1 MKRARRRGR
10 PETAASAIEGL
21 LSVTIASPSSRP
33 RKRWRRPLQGP
44 ALSGLIWQIV
54 VVAIAVAI
62 VAWLWSNAVHNLSVR
77 RISTGFAFLGRE
89 AGMPIADTW
98 LPYSP
103 KDTYLR
109 AFLVGIVNTLR
120 VAVIGIVLATAVGT
134 MIGIARLSAN
144 WLLSRLAAVYVEV
157 LRDVPLLLQLLF
169 WYVLMQ
175 GLPAARM
182 AYRPIEGVY
191 LSNRGLILPA
201 VPLGEGQLWLLAAA
215 ALGAI
220 VFYLVRRHL
229 VARQMLDGRPR
240 SAWPYGLL
248 LIVALPAAL
257 SWVLGVSWT
266 VTMPELRGFNFVG
279 GLALAPEYFALL
291 IALVTYTSAFIAEIV
306 RSGIQAVP
314 KGQWD
319 AALALGLRRS
329 FVLKQ
334 IILPQALRVVIPPM
348 TSQYLNLT
356 KNSSLAVAIGY
367 QDIVSIANTTL
378 NQTGQ
383 AIEAIA
389 LVMAVF
395 LAISL
400 GISLFMNWYN
410 ARIALV
416 ER

>member
-1 MKRARRRGR
+1 
-10 PETAASAIEGL
+10 
-21 LSVTIASPSSRP
+21 VTIATSASKP
-33 RKRWRRPLQGP
+33 RKRRPLLLQRP
-44 ALSGLIWQIV
+44 ALSGLLWQILV
-54 VVAIAVAI
+54 VGIAVAI

-89 AGMPIADTW
+89 AGMPIADSW

-103 KDTYLR
+103 RDTYLR

-120 VAVIGIVLATAVGT
+120 VAVIGILLATVLGT
-134 MIGIARLSAN
+134 LVGIARLSAN
-144 WLLSRLAAVYVEV
+144 WLLSRLAAVYVEA

-169 WYVLMQ
+169 WYVMMQ

-191 LSNRGLILPA
+191 LSNRGLMLPS
-201 VPLGEGQLWLLAAA
+201 VPLGESQLLVLASA

-220 VFYLVRRHL
+220 LFSVLRRHL
-229 VARQMLDGRPR
+229 IARQMRDGRPR
-240 SAWPYGLL
+240 RAWPYALM
-248 LIVALPAAL
+248 LILVLPAAL
-257 SWVLGVSWT
+257 SWALGVSWT
-266 VTMPELRGFNFVG
+266 IAVPQLRGFNFVG

-306 RSGIQAVP
+306 RSGIEAVP

-329 FVLKQ
+329 FVLRK
-334 IILPQALRVVIPPM
+334 IILPQALRVIIPPL
-348 TSQYLNLT
+348 TSQYLNLA

-389 LVMAVF
+389 LIMAVF
-395 LAISL
+395 LTISL

-410 ARIALV
+410 ARIAL

>member
-1 MKRARRRGR
+1 MTISTPEPSRRMRR
-10 PETAASAIEGL
+10 TTWNRQRLNGL
-21 LSVTIASPSSRP
+21 F
-33 RKRWRRPLQGP
+33 
-44 ALSGLIWQIV
+44 WQVLV
-54 VVAIAVAI
+54 VGIAVAI
-62 VAWLWSNAVHNLSVR
+62 VAWLWSNALHNLSVR

-98 LPYSP
+98 IAYSP
-103 KDTYLR
+103 KDPYVR

-120 VAVIGIVLATAVGT
+120 VAVIGIVLATVLGT
-134 MIGIARLSAN
+134 LIGIARLSSN

-157 LRDVPLLLQLLF
+157 LRDIPLLLQLLF

-175 GLPAARM
+175 GLPAARN
-182 AYRPIEGVY
+182 AWRPIEGVY
-191 LSNRGLILPA
+191 LSNRGLILPS
-201 VPLGEGQLWLLAAA
+201 VPIAEANLLVI
-215 ALGAI
+215 GAI
-220 VFYLVRRHL
+220 VLGLTALYLLQRRL
-229 VARQMLDGRPR
+229 IAQQMADGRAR
-240 SAWPYGLL
+240 HIWPWALVLVVG
-248 LIVALPAAL
+248 LPALL
-257 SWVLGVSWT
+257 SWILGATWT
-266 VTMPELRGFNFVG
+266 IAIPELRGFNFIG
-279 GLALAPEYFALL
+279 GLTLAPEYFALL

-306 RSGIQAVP
+306 RSGIQAVD

-319 AALALGLRRS
+319 AAKALGLRRG
-329 FVLKQ
+329 FVLRH
-334 IILPQALRVVIPPM
+334 IVLPQALRVIIPPM

-356 KNSSLAVAIGY
+356 KNSSLAVAVGY

-389 LVMAVF
+389 LIMLVF
-395 LAISL
+395 LTISL

>member
-1 MKRARRRGR
+1 M
-10 PETAASAIEGL
+10 
-21 LSVTIASPSSRP
+21 TIATPTSQP
-33 RKRWRRPLQGP
+33 RKPRLALLQGP
-44 ALSGLIWQIV
+44 ALTGLLWQILV
-54 VVAIAVAI
+54 VGIAVAV
-62 VAWLWSNAVHNLSVR
+62 VAWLWSNAIHNLSVR

-89 AGMPIADTW
+89 AGMPIADSW

-103 KDTYLR
+103 KDTYFR
-109 AFLVGIVNTLR
+109 AFLVGIANTLR
-120 VAVIGIVLATAVGT
+120 VAVIGIVLATVVGT
-134 MIGIARLSAN
+134 LVGIARLSAN
-144 WLLSRLAAVYVEV
+144 WLLSRLAAVYVEA

-182 AYRPIEGVY
+182 AYKPIEGVY
-191 LSNRGLILPA
+191 LSNRGLMLPS
-201 VPLGEGQLWLLAAA
+201 VPLDAGQLWVLTVA
-215 ALGAI
+215 ALGAV
-220 VFYLVRRHL
+220 VFYLLRRHFI
-229 VARQMLDGRPR
+229 AQQMRDGRPR
-240 SAWPYGLL
+240 RAWPYGLL
-248 LIVALPAAL
+248 LVVALPAAVSWMLGL
-257 SWVLGVSWT
+257 SWT
-266 VTMPELRGFNFVG
+266 IAMPELRGFNFVG
-279 GLALAPEYFALL
+279 GLTLAPEYFALL

-329 FVLKQ
+329 FVLKK
-334 IILPQALRVVIPPM
+334 IILPQALRVIIPPM

-367 QDIVSIANTTL
+367 QDIVSVANTTL

-383 AIEAIA
+383 AIESIA
-389 LVMAVF
+389 LIMAVF
-395 LAISL
+395 LTISL
-400 GISLFMNWYN
+400 GISMFMNWYN